1 MGVVAAKVIG
11 TGARATGA
19 ASGPARPA
27 NSPGTAW
34 LTRTTGPTAAIP
46 AQLVADIIADAT
58 QQRVGAAGGT
68 GSDGSGIATIGPR
81 TTRLWTASFRTA
93 SPRTTN
99 ARAITTV
106 AAVSFGRLTSDDSL
120 ATGEASPA
128 GGGVPGGAV
137 ADIEQVSRRGS
148 VAARGG
154 GRRDTRGVG
163 ATDRGAARA
172 ITPCGCIGEGKL
184 RASGIA
190 WTCVGAASLA
200 GGGTSGGGPQLVPQH
215 TRWSAISTAAC
226 FGGGLCTLSGAIARV
241 ARPRTGTSRG
251 SRSGRNGPGWA
262 AAPRCAG
269 TGDRVTGQAISD
281 TGSPG
286 PTAGSIHPGV

>member
-11 TGARATGA
+11 TGARATA
-19 ASGPARPA
+19 TASGPTRPA
-27 NSPGTAW
+27 NSTGTAW

-172 ITPCGCIGEGKL
+172 ITPCGCIGE
-184 RASGIA
+184 
-190 WTCVGAASLA
+190 
-200 GGGTSGGGPQLVPQH
+200 
-215 TRWSAISTAAC
+215 
-226 FGGGLCTLSGAIARV
+226 
-241 ARPRTGTSRG
+241 
-251 SRSGRNGPGWA
+251 
-262 AAPRCAG
+262 
-269 TGDRVTGQAISD
+269 
-281 TGSPG
+281 
-286 PTAGSIHPGV
+286 